1 MCLYKIEAKIAG
13 INMDEF
19 VLKNIVY
26 SRNVFKMQ
34 HARFMQH
41 LEEIVLSHNM

>member
-1 MCLYKIEAKIAG
+1 MSLYKIEAKIAS
-13 INMDEF
+13 INLDDI
-19 VLKNIVY
+19 VIKKIVY

-41 LEEIVLSHNM
+41 LEEIILSHIM